1 MDSAYGRRGAWGVV
15 AVLLLVGVHLV
26 RGGTEQLTAPGP
38 PQPLAAD
45 APAPSASPLRARA
58 ALPASAPLS
67 VTIPSI
73 GVDAPLGRVGLDA
86 DGWIEAPPP
95 EHPGRAGW
103 YSGAVTPGEPGTAVV
118 VGHVDTPAGPAVFH
132 ALGALTRGRAIEIHR
147 ADGRTAVFT
156 VHAVELVP
164 KDAFPAD
171 RVYASAGTP
180 ELRVITCG
188 GPYTRAGGYTGNVV
202 VSARLTAL
210 R

>member
-15 AVLLLVGVHLV
+15 AILLLTGVHLV
-26 RGGTEQLTAPGP
+26 RGGTEQLTAAGP

-45 APAPSASPLRARA
+45 APAPAASPLPARP
-58 ALPASAPLS
+58 ALPGSAPLS
-67 VTIPSI
+67 VTIPAI
-73 GVDAPLGRVGLDA
+73 GVDAPLTRVGLDA

-103 YSGAVTPGEPGTAVV
+103 FTGAVTPGEPGTAVV

-132 ALGALTRGRAIEIHR
+132 SLGALTRGRAIDIHR

-156 VHAVELVP
+156 VHGVELVP
-164 KDAFPAD
+164 KDDFPAD
-171 RVYASAGTP
+171 RVYASTGAP
-180 ELRVITCG
+180 ELRLITCG
-188 GPYTRAGGYTGNVV
+188 GPYTRAGGYSGNVV